1 MSFDYE
7 PDYQR
12 EVIYVNKV
20 YNECSIIDCPT
31 YRIPIPPT
39 CPLAVNIVDCNITD
53 IVAEAV
59 IVAPGEMD
67 VVVNFVMNVEY
78 DSNGTTQFIQQTAQ
92 YRRRG
97 VRVEGALPGMSAV
110 VLPLIRCLNCRAVDG
125 GTVIECDVG
134 IYLVLKAVALVQLE
148 VMARFAPEPP
158 ECEQVSPIGC
168 AEWFELAESGA
179 FWPPFPPQPV
189 REHR

>member
-158 ECEQVSPIGC
+158 ECEQVSPIEIGR
-168 AEWFELAESGA
+168 A
-179 FWPPFPPQPV
+179 
-189 REHR
+189 